1 MTKLET
7 LDRLII
13 NGAKKSYIPVART
26 AFFVVFF
33 YFGIIKILGFSPASP
48 LAEALTIRTVGLEYF
63 DVLFFVL
70 AVVECAI
77 GLLFLFPKATR
88 AVILL
93 LAVHMLIVCSPL
105 VLAPD
110 HVWVGFLVPNLEGQ
124 YIIKNI
130 ALVAVAI
137 GIAASV
143 APLKKHGT

>member
-1 MTKLET
+1 MTKLEK

-13 NGAKKSYIPVART
+13 NGAKKSYIPVARI

-33 YFGIIKILGFSPASP
+33 YFGTIKILGLSPASP
-48 LAEALTIRTVGLEYF
+48 LAEALTAKTVGLEYF
-63 DVLFFVL
+63 DILFLAL

-77 GLLFLFPKATR
+77 GLLFLIPKATR

-93 LAVHMLIVCSPL
+93 LGIHMLVVCSPL
-105 VLAPD
+105 VLVPEY
-110 HVWVGFLVPNLEGQ
+110 VWEGFLVPNLEGQ

-143 APLKKHGT
+143 TPLDKKKS